1 MTNEQKEDLK
11 EILVCL
17 LDEVENLTRVCNSLN
32 NKLETGTANILKI
45 QNQLLVTNC
54 IISDTTKS
62 IDNLKSFITEL
73 ETTSSGPDPDELSK
87 ELETVSAGGTDE
99 QPAKLETVSEI

>member
-17 LDEVENLTRVCNSLN
+17 LDEVENLTRICKALN
-32 NKLETGTANILKI
+32 DKLETGTANILKI
-45 QNQLLVTNC
+45 QNQLFVTNC

-62 IDNLKSFITEL
+62 IDNLKSFIAEL
-73 ETTSSGPDPDELSK
+73 ETTSSGTDQDELSK
-87 ELETVSAGGTDE
+87 DLESISAGGTDE
-99 QPAKLETVSEI
+99 QPAKLETVSKI